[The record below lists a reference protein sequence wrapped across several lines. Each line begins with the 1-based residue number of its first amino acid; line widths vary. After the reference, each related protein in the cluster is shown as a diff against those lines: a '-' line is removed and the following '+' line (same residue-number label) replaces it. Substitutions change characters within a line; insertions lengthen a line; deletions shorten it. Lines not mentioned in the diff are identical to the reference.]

1 MLTQSEIRKKSR
13 RVRDN
18 HKAMSEKNILL
29 VAIEFLGG
37 SMILKVEAEVWKLWQ
52 WFVCVRQ
59 PIGGDSKEYDSYSLQ
74 TDLRSIL

>member
-37 SMILKVEAEVWKLWQ
+37 SMILKVGRSLEVMA
-52 WFVCVRQ
+52 VVR
-59 PIGGDSKEYDSYSLQ
+59 SRET
-74 TDLRSIL
+74 TDRRRQQRI

>member
-37 SMILKVEAEVWKLWQ
+37 SMILKVGRSLEVMA
-52 WFVCVRQ
+52 VVRLR
-59 PIGGDSKEYDSYSLQ
+59 ET
-74 TDLRSIL
+74 TDRRRQQRI

>member
-37 SMILKVEAEVWKLWQ
+37 SMILKVGRSLEVM
-52 WFVCVRQ
+52 VVVR
-59 PIGGDSKEYDSYSLQ
+59 SRET
-74 TDLRSIL
+74 TDRRRQQRI